1 MRSLIPATLLVAVL
15 AAGAG
20 CTAAVVS
27 DPYPPDLVYV
37 SPGVQVIADY
47 NEPIFYSDGLY
58 WRYSGGNWYRSHY
71 YSGGWAYARPPAAVL
86 RIDRPYGYVR
96 YRPSGWA
103 ARPRGTYATASDA
116 GPGWL
121 AWSAAGAGASGG
133 ADAASARLPA
143 DTARV
148 LLACGARSARGA
160 GSPGGRPGAAIRRRR
175 LALITAWSAAM
186 TPVG

>member
-15 AAGAG
+15 AAGVGAG

-58 WRYSGGNWYRSHY
+58 WRYSGGTWYRSRY
-71 YSGGWAYARPPAAVL
+71 YTGGWAYATPPAAVL
-86 RIDRPYGYVR
+86 RINRPYGYAH

-103 ARPRGTYATASDA
+103 ARPRGYYATPAQPA
-116 GPGWL
+116 HGGGWRGPPP
-121 AWSAAGAGASGG
+121 AQARPAEPMRRPPAYQAAPPASGWR
-133 ADAASARLPA
+133 ASPAPHAAPA
-143 DTARV
+143 PRA
-148 LLACGARSARGA
+148 APAHRS
-160 GSPGGRPGAAIRRRR
+160 GSGWRH
-175 LALITAWSAAM
+175 
-186 TPVG
+186 